1 MNFEFQCCMRQ
12 DGSQEWQVCK
22 DLEWVSPLKFCMH
35 DLSASTR
42 VHFWAYKICHF
53 CGVDVE
59 IVVFCVIVDSY
70 PVQTSPLHLFAV
82 KVILLC

>member
-1 MNFEFQCCMRQ
+1 MEVK
-12 DGSQEWQVCK
+12 WQVSK
-22 DLEWVSPLKFCMH
+22 DLEWVSPLKLCMH

-42 VHFWAYKICHF
+42 VLLWACKICHF

-70 PVQTSPLHLFAV
+70 PVQISPLHLFYSKSNFVMLAPP
-82 KVILLC
+82 